1 MSSFQDLLSSVSNM
15 FSQQQKERQV
25 RQTNL
30 ELGKP
35 TGRLSKAQRQI
46 AKKKE
51 IAQLKSKIGEL
62 QRSDLGVRVSDIETN
77 FYKQALQGFESKVAE
92 TYQKKFEARTKLEQ
106 VNQAFQDAL
115 QQQQQSTTS
124 FSLWRTDPNLRLS
137 EAEKTAMSS
146 PKAIV
151 DLFNQ
156 KNEMQKKGY
165 RSAARWMKRNWNNED
180 SYLYKAY
187 VQANEI
193 LKQQEMGTSYNQ
205 QIENTQRSLDLA
217 TQTAIEQ
224 AQITAAPL
232 DVIRNQTIDTLGR
245 EIKERET
252 TPSTSILTE
261 AKEGP
266 AKTETTTPKVK
277 QKLKRVQQPSYYE
290 GRPQ

>member
-115 QQQQQSTTS
+115 QQQQQSTTP

-137 EAEKTAMSS
+137 EAEKTTMSS

-261 AKEGP
+261 TKEGP

>member
-1 MSSFQDLLSSVSNM
+1 M